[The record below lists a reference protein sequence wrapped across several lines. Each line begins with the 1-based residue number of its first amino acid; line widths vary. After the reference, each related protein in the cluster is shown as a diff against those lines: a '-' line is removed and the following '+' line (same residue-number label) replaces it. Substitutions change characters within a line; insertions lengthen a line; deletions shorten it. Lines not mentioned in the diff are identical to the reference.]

1 MKASDVKKELQAIAN
16 PEKALLLQ
24 GFFKTGEGEYGEGDL
39 FLGITVPQQRTIA
52 KTFKDLPL
60 SEIEVLIHE
69 PYHECR
75 LTALIILVNR
85 FKKTKKE
92 TGRKEIVDLYLR
104 NTASINNWDLVD
116 SSACYILGEYMLDK
130 DRTLIYRLA
139 DSDSMWEQRIAV
151 LTTFTFIRNDDFAD
165 NLLLA
170 EKLLNHKHDLMHKAI
185 GWMLREIGKRNK
197 SVLVDFLMQYSTQ
210 MPRTMLRYAIEKFP
224 EEERQY
230 FLKRK
235 QVL

>member
-1 MKASDVKKELQAIAN
+1 MKASDIKKELQSIAN

-39 FLGITVPQQRTIA
+39 FMGITVPQQRTVA
-52 KTFKDLPL
+52 KTFKELPL
-60 SEIEVLIHE
+60 SEIESLLHE

-85 FKKTKKE
+85 FKKTKQE
-92 TGRKEIVDLYLR
+92 EERKDIVSLYLK
-104 NTASINNWDLVD
+104 NTTYINNWDLVD
-116 SSACYILGEYMLDK
+116 LSAGYILGEYLLDK
-130 DRTLIYRLA
+130 ERTLIYRLA
-139 DSDSMWEQRIAV
+139 ESQSLWEQRIAV
-151 LTTFTFIRNDDFAD
+151 LTTSIFIRNDDFAD
-165 NLLLA
+165 MLLLA

-185 GWMLREIGKRNK
+185 GWMLREVGKRNK
-197 SVLVDFLMQYSTQ
+197 TILVDFLIQYSTQ

-235 QVL
+235 

>member
-1 MKASDVKKELQAIAN
+1 MKASDVKNALQSIAN

-24 GFFKTGEGEYGEGDL
+24 GFFKTGEGQYGEGDL

-52 KTFKDLPL
+52 KSFKELPL
-60 SEIEVLIHE
+60 TEIETLLHE
-69 PYHECR
+69 HFHECR

-85 FKKTKKE
+85 FKKTK
-92 TGRKEIVDLYLR
+92 TDADRKLIVDLYLR
-104 NTASINNWDLVD
+104 NTAYINNWDLVD
-116 SSACYILGEYMLDK
+116 LSACYILGEYLLDK
-130 DRTLIYRLA
+130 DRSLIYRLA
-139 DSDSMWEQRIAV
+139 ESDSLWEQRIAV
-151 LTTFTFIRNDDFAD
+151 LTTFTFIRNEDFAD
-165 NLLLA
+165 NLLIA
-170 EKLLNHKHDLMHKAI
+170 EMLLNHKHDLMHKAI

-197 SVLVDFLMQYSTQ
+197 SVLVDFLMQYSIQ

-235 QVL
+235 

>member
-1 MKASDVKKELQAIAN
+1 MKASDVKKELQSVAN

-39 FLGITVPQQRTIA
+39 FLGITVPQQRAIA
-52 KTFKDLPL
+52 KNYKELPL
-60 SEIEVLIHE
+60 SEIEILLHE

-85 FKKTKKE
+85 FKKMKKE
-92 TGRKEIVDLYLR
+92 ADRKEIVEFYLK
-104 NTASINNWDLVD
+104 NTTYINNWDLVD
-116 SSACYILGEYMLDK
+116 SSACYILGEYLLDK

-185 GWMLREIGKRNK
+185 GWMLREVGKRNK

-235 QVL
+235 

>member
-39 FLGITVPQQRTIA
+39 FLGITVPQQRVIA
-52 KTFKDLPL
+52 KTYKELPL
-60 SEIEVLIHE
+60 AEIERLLYE

-92 TGRKEIVDLYLR
+92 EDRKEIVDMYLR
-104 NTASINNWDLVD
+104 NTAHVNNWDLVD
-116 SSACYILGEYMLDK
+116 SSACYILGEYLLDK
-130 DRTLIYRLA
+130 DRTLIYGLA
-139 DSDSMWEQRIAV
+139 ESESMWEQRIAV

-170 EKLLNHKHDLMHKAI
+170 EKLLYHKHDLMHKAI
-185 GWMLREIGKRNK
+185 GWMLREVGKRNK
-197 SVLVDFLMQYSTQ
+197 TVLVDFLMQYSTQ

-224 EEERQY
+224 EVERQY

-235 QVL
+235 